1 MGSGLI
7 YAAIVAI
14 WGLLLVPMWMRKHET
29 EQKISGVE
37 SFKAAMD
44 SLSDSLIPEP
54 RRTPTV
60 HTKRAIRTGLLDPD
74 KKRRMQLRRRAFSA
88 VIASLP
94 VSVLGV
100 VGAGLPLFTLLTP
113 FVSFA
118 IYVGWVRSDIRR
130 RAEMRK
136 PRTAIVEV
144 NVEKAAPTVAAKR
157 AESHEQSNTK
167 RSHLWSGLAAIR
179 RSATERLL
187 ETEPELETAETE
199 SWQPAVSNS
208 WAAEPAK
215 SWTAPEPV
223 MPAYVSAPAATA
235 VPREIDRVHGEWNA
249 EAMLKAAAEQQRQE
263 TLADLVA
270 AVQAEEAAP
279 VAIDS
284 DPTAELPRIA
294 TA

>member
-54 RRTPTV
+54 RRTPTI

-94 VSVLGV
+94 ASILGV
-100 VGAGLPLFTLLTP
+100 AVAGLPLFTLITP
-113 FVSFA
+113 LISFA

-130 RAEMRK
+130 RAIIQLPQTSQVPNRE
-136 PRTAIVEV
+136 PQ
-144 NVEKAAPTVAAKR
+144 KAAEKTVDITERPA
-157 AESHEQSNTK
+157 K

-179 RSATERLL
+179 RNATERLL
-187 ETEPELETAETE
+187 ETQPELETAETE
-199 SWQPAVSNS
+199 SWQPAASTS
-208 WAAEPAK
+208 ASEPAK
-215 SWTAPEPV
+215 TWTAPEPV
-223 MPAYVSAPAATA
+223 IPTYVTAPAATT

-249 EAMLKAAAEQQRQE
+249 EAMLNAAAVQRQE
-263 TLADLVA
+263 TLADIVA
-270 AVQAEEAAP
+270 AVQQEEAAP
-279 VAIDS
+279 LAADNN
-284 DPTAELPRIA
+284 PTTELPRIA

>member
-94 VSVLGV
+94 VSILGV
-100 VGAGLPLFTLLTP
+100 AVAGLPLFTLITP
-113 FVSFA
+113 LVSFA

-130 RAEMRK
+130 RTAPQRPQTSQVAFSEPQKAAEMPMEISERQ
-136 PRTAIVEV
+136 A
-144 NVEKAAPTVAAKR
+144 
-157 AESHEQSNTK
+157 K

-179 RSATERLL
+179 RNATERLL
-187 ETEPELETAETE
+187 ETQPELETAETE
-199 SWQPAVSNS
+199 SWQPATSAI
-208 WAAEPAK
+208 WAPEPAK
-215 SWTAPEPV
+215 TWTAPEPV
-223 MPAYVSAPAATA
+223 IPTYVTAPAATS

-249 EAMLKAAAEQQRQE
+249 EAMLNAAAVQRQE

-270 AVQAEEAAP
+270 AVQQEEAAP
-279 VAIDS
+279 LAADNN
-284 DPTAELPRIA
+284 PTTELPRIA